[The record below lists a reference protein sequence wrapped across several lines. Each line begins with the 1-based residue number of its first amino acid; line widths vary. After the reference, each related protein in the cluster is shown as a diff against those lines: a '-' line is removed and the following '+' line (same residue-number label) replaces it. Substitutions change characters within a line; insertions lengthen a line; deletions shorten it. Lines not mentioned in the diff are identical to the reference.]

1 LTGKVAYTASQFVCV
16 PGTTTPEFHA
26 AFCAAY
32 APHYADAMGDAKRKK
47 GAKFGL
53 DPAKPDP
60 LALRA
65 RTAVLDVP
73 AGCAIFWSP
82 WLLHGLKPKPKEE
95 AIEFGMYLGYM
106 RAGARAEYQRV
117 ARIDE
122 REDRLRSYHEGRAP
136 QLWPSLDRIHYYP
149 KRYHNFIRFLQPYID
164 KTRPDHV
171 GLTCRIVQ
179 TGASAG
185 WLVPDLAPVPDP
197 HHRAPALTPLGQRL
211 LGLAEWC

>member
-1 LTGKVAYTASQFVCV
+1 MTGKVAYTASQFVCV
-16 PGTTTPEFHA
+16 PGTATPEFHA

-32 APHYADAMGDAKRKK
+32 APHYDDIIIMGDGPKKK

-65 RTAVLDVP
+65 RTAVIDVP
-73 AGCAIFWSP
+73 
-82 WLLHGLKPKPKEE
+82 
-95 AIEFGMYLGYM
+95 
-106 RAGARAEYQRV
+106 
-117 ARIDE
+117 
-122 REDRLRSYHEGRAP
+122 
-136 QLWPSLDRIHYYP
+136 
-149 KRYHNFIRFLQPYID
+149 
-164 KTRPDHV
+164 V

-211 LGLAEWC
+211 LGLAEW